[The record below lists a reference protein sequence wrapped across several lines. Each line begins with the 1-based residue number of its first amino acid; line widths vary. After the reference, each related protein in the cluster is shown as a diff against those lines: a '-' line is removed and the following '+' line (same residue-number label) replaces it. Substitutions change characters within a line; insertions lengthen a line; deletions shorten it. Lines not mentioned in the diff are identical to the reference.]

1 MWVDIIIVCLSEET
15 ISSFTLQ
22 ITKAAT
28 KHLLMHISACYL
40 LADLLSCFLMIVDEV
55 ALGYDDV
62 LWAAAPLSG
71 SPLLFVQMWRV
82 EELWRQDGAHG
93 FHSVHNVQ
101 KQPLVVV
108 IHESYGGAS
117 VAQSTRSTNLKDS

>member
-1 MWVDIIIVCLSEET
+1 MLPD
-15 ISSFTLQ
+15 
-22 ITKAAT
+22 
-28 KHLLMHISACYL
+28 
-40 LADLLSCFLMIVDEV
+40 DVDEV

-82 EELWRQDGAHG
+82 EELWRQNGARG
-93 FHSVHNVQ
+93 FHSGYNVQ

-108 IHESYGGAS
+108 IHESDGGAS